1 MEIKQLRSFKAV
13 VDYGNFTRAAEKT
26 FTSQPTIS
34 THIKA
39 LEEELGVSLIVRDTK
54 NIEVTQKGMELYEC
68 AVNILELEDR
78 LIRRLND
85 ENRSII
91 HLGVSTIPST
101 YILPEILSG
110 YSRMYPDV
118 RFVISQGDSGSVA
131 EGLESGIY
139 DLGLLGMNCNGDRLK
154 CDPFYRDETVLVTPA
169 SAKFR
174 AYLKQDPV
182 PYREILKNPV
192 IFREMGSGSQKS
204 AETIIES
211 LGIKLSDLNVTA
223 RINDQETIKNL
234 VEAGIGISMVS
245 RLAVNERVESGRL
258 LAFPLP
264 KDVSER
270 LFYIAVNK
278 ASVKSEAVKGFM
290 KYVKKTYYQDPSL

>member
-1 MEIKQLRSFKAV
+1 MEIKQLKSFKAV
-13 VDYGNFTRAAEKT
+13 VDYGNFTKAAEKT

-68 AVNILELEDR
+68 AANILELEDR
-78 LIRRLND
+78 LIRRWND
-85 ENRSII
+85 ENRNII

-101 YILPEILSG
+101 YILPDILAG
-110 YSRMYPDV
+110 YSKSFPDV
-118 RFVISQGDSGSVA
+118 HFVITQGDSSSVM
-131 EGLESGIY
+131 EGLESGLF
-139 DLGLLGMNCNGDRLK
+139 DLGLLGLNCNGDKLK
-154 CDPFYRDETVLVTPA
+154 CDPFYRDETVLITPA
-169 SAKFR
+169 TPEFNAYAKDG
-174 AYLKQDPV
+174 QI
-182 PYREILKNPV
+182 PYKTILSHPV

-211 LGIKLSDLNVTA
+211 LGIRLDELNITA

-234 VEAGIGISMVS
+234 VMSGIGVSMVS
-245 RLAVNERVESGRL
+245 RLAVNDRIAEGKL
-258 LAFPLP
+258 LAFKLP
-264 KDVSER
+264 EGVSER

-278 ASVKSEAVKGFM
+278 AAVKSEAVKGFM
-290 KYVKKTYYQDPSL
+290 KYVKKTYYQ